1 MTGSLVRQPL
11 LAGLACVACLLALH
25 AQVLMA
31 QDATVVA
38 EEQDTAAPPETSAE
52 SPSVSAPADLPAAP
66 AVPAAESPIPAAA
79 EPPSDQAVAPA
90 VAPVSPVADPAPS
103 RPEFQPSG
111 ADGVASPSDRSR
123 AAVDDE
129 RDAAPGTRSVAD
141 PSSAELTFNFAGTDW
156 PDVLKWMADEA
167 GLSLQVDRYP
177 PGTVN
182 FIDHSRTYDVSG
194 AMDVVNKLLLDRGF
208 ALVRRGRL
216 LVLIDLEAENA
227 ASLISE
233 MAELVTPD
241 QLDSRASSDIVRCV
255 FSLGGLT
262 GDAARNEINQ
272 LIGPWG
278 KLIVLDS
285 AKQVVVTETVSRLQA
300 IRTLLENATM
310 ASSDVTEIILKHR
323 VADEM
328 LEIARPL
335 IGLEDGANF
344 NDKVRIAVGI
354 YGDRLYATGDEATRA
369 LLTRII
375 ERADTPLEVP
385 TADGAAEQSVPRLET
400 YAVSAVAPSTVIDVL
415 QTLLAGLPDTRIAT
429 DPQAGGIIAYARPET
444 HEVIQ
449 QTIDK
454 LEGRG
459 SSFEIIQLRRLEPSQ
474 ALLTINKFFNVTE
487 ETKKDAPTVDGDPVT
502 GRLWVRGTTE
512 QIAMVKQLIEKLEGA
527 DTTGALGDRV
537 RVLPYSGRTAVET
550 VEQVQNLWEVIG
562 RKNKIR
568 MVSPA
573 AAGASARES
582 GGVSMPQR
590 RVGGA
595 VPPEPAARFDD
606 VPRGGL
612 REEATRPEPQGS
624 EAPLPESDRV
634 ESQFTSPTAMTLVSD
649 ITQQAAAA
657 LPAAVPPTAP
667 GTESTPAAEPPAE
680 SSPPAATDPAAT
692 DPAATAIDPA
702 APSTTI
708 TLPQGGGDIVITFT
722 PAGMVVA
729 SDDPLALQDF
739 EEIMRTLT
747 DESAQSGAEPTVFW
761 LKYIKAPEAAELV
774 TSILGGSSGSG
785 SSSGGGLAGSIMGEL
800 GGGMLGG
807 LLGLGG
813 GGGGDTSSSG
823 TVLTTT
829 GSVSIIPDARLNA
842 LIVQANAVDMRTIEM
857 VLEVIDREESPEDV
871 RTISKPQLIP
881 VVYQNATDVANIVK
895 AIYAERS
902 GDQRSGG
909 GGGGQPQISPQDFI
923 NAIRGGGGGGRGG
936 RGGGGEQASK
946 PTPVTVAVDTRSNS
960 LIVTAAP
967 QDVQDIRELVEAID
981 AGGMESEETVEIVSL
996 NGNVK
1001 PEVVQQALDSILGSK
1016 SKTTATSQPAGSGAP
1031 AAPAGDGASPDDIQ
1045 RRIEFFRQMRERGG
1059 FGGGPPGGGGAP
1071 AGVSPFGG
1079 GTRGGFGGFG
1089 GGAPSSGRGGG
1100 ESRGGGGNRGGGR

>member
-11 LAGLACVACLLALH
+11 LAALACAASLLAVH
-25 AQVLMA
+25 APLVMA
-31 QDATVVA
+31 QDATVA
-38 EEQDTAAPPETSAE
+38 TEEGAAVVP
-52 SPSVSAPADLPAAP
+52 VQVPADAPSTPSPTDAP
-66 AVPAAESPIPAAA
+66 AVPVVESPAPAAV
-79 EPPSDQAVAPA
+79 ELPPRQSPESAVAPA
-90 VAPVSPVADPAPS
+90 SPLGDAAASRPVAEPS
-103 RPEFQPSG
+103 EPT
-111 ADGVASPSDRSR
+111 AVVSPSDRSLP
-123 AAVDDE
+123 AVDAQ
-129 RDAAPGTRSVAD
+129 RGVAAEMRPAGTN
-141 PSSAELTFNFAGTDW
+141 PAELIFNFSGTDW
-156 PDVLKWMADEA
+156 PDVLKWLADEA

-182 FIDHSRTYDVSG
+182 FIDNSRSYDVSG

-216 LVLIDLEAENA
+216 LLLIDLEAENA

-241 QLDSRASSDIVRCV
+241 QLDSRAASDIVRCV

-262 GDAARNEINQ
+262 GDAARNEIAQ

-285 AKQVVVTETVSRLQA
+285 AKQVVVTETVARLQA

-310 ASSDVTEIILKHR
+310 ASSDVTEIILKNR

-335 IGLEDGANF
+335 IGLEAGANF

-375 ERADTPLEVP
+375 ERADTPLAVP
-385 TADGAAEQSVPRLET
+385 TAEGTAEQSVPRLET

-444 HEVIQ
+444 HEMIR

-487 ETKKDAPTVDGDPVT
+487 ATKKDAPTVDGDPVT

-527 DTTGALGDRV
+527 DTSGALGDRV
-537 RVLPYSGRTAVET
+537 RVLPYTGRTAVET

-562 RKNKIR
+562 RTNKIR

-573 AAGASARES
+573 SAGANAKDST
-582 GGVSMPQR
+582 GISMPQR

-595 VPPEPAARFDD
+595 VSREPASRLDD
-606 VPRGGL
+606 YPQSGRG
-612 REEATRPEPQGS
+612 EEAARPETRGAETP
-624 EAPLPESDRV
+624 PLQDTDRA
-634 ESQFTSPTAMTLVSD
+634 EGRFASPTAQTLVSD
-649 ITQQAAAA
+649 VAPQPAAAPLEDVPVAAPPAVAA
-657 LPAAVPPTAP
+657 LPAGASDSADPTA
-667 GTESTPAAEPPAE
+667 TEQ
-680 SSPPAATDPAAT
+680 
-692 DPAATAIDPA
+692 PA

-747 DESAQSGAEPTVFW
+747 DESSLSGAQPTVFW

-785 SSSGGGLAGSIMGEL
+785 GSSGGGLAGSIMGEL

-813 GGGGDTSSSG
+813 GGGGDSSSSG

-842 LIVQANAVDMRTIEM
+842 LIVQANALDMRTIET

-881 VVYQNATDVANIVK
+881 VIYQNATDVANIVK

-902 GDQRSGG
+902 GDQRAGG

-923 NAIRGGGGGGRGG
+923 NAIRGGGGGRGG
-936 RGGGGEQASK
+936 RGGGGEQTSK

-1016 SKTTATSQPAGSGAP
+1016 SKTTGTAQTAGSSSPAGP
-1031 AAPAGDGASPDDIQ
+1031 PAGDGASPDDIQ

-1059 FGGGPPGGGGAP
+1059 FGGGPPGGGGP
-1071 AGVSPFGG
+1071 PTGMSPFGG
-1079 GTRGGFGGFG
+1079 GGRGGFG

-1100 ESRGGGGNRGGGR
+1100 GTRGGGR

>member
-11 LAGLACVACLLALH
+11 LAALACAASLLAVH
-25 AQVLMA
+25 APLVMA
-31 QDATVVA
+31 QDATVA
-38 EEQDTAAPPETSAE
+38 TEEGAAVVP
-52 SPSVSAPADLPAAP
+52 VQVPADAPSTLSPTDAPAAP
-66 AVPAAESPIPAAA
+66 VVESPAPATVELPPRQSP
-79 EPPSDQAVAPA
+79 EPPRQSPEPPLQSPEPTVAPA
-90 VAPVSPVADPAPS
+90 SPVNDAAPS
-103 RPEFQPSG
+103 RPAVEPSEP
-111 ADGVASPSDRSR
+111 AAVVSPSDRSFP
-123 AAVDDE
+123 AA
-129 RDAAPGTRSVAD
+129 DAQRGGAAEMRTAGANP
-141 PSSAELTFNFAGTDW
+141 AELVFNFSGTDW
-156 PDVLKWMADEA
+156 PDVLKWLADEA

-182 FIDHSRTYDVSG
+182 FIDNSRSYDVSG

-216 LVLIDLEAENA
+216 LLLIDLEAENA

-262 GDAARNEINQ
+262 GDAARNEIAQ

-285 AKQVVVTETVSRLQA
+285 AKQVVVTETVARLQA

-310 ASSDVTEIILKHR
+310 ASSDVTEIILKNR

-335 IGLEDGANF
+335 IGLEAGANF
-344 NDKVRIAVGI
+344 NEKVRIAVGI

-375 ERADTPLEVP
+375 ERADTPLAVP
-385 TADGAAEQSVPRLET
+385 TAEGTAEQSVPRLET

-444 HEVIQ
+444 HEMIR

-487 ETKKDAPTVDGDPVT
+487 ATKKDAPTVDGDPVT

-537 RVLPYSGRTAVET
+537 RVLPYTGRTAVET

-562 RKNKIR
+562 RTNKIR
-568 MVSPA
+568 MVTPA
-573 AAGASARES
+573 SAGANAKDST
-582 GGVSMPQR
+582 GISMPQR

-595 VPPEPAARFDD
+595 VSREPASRFDD
-606 VPRGGL
+606 FPRSGRG
-612 REEATRPEPQGS
+612 EEAASPETPGA
-624 EAPLPESDRV
+624 ETPLQDADRA
-634 ESQFTSPTAMTLVSD
+634 EGRFASPTAQTLVSD
-649 ITQQAAAA
+649 VAPQ
-657 LPAAVPPTAP
+657 PAATPLEDAPTA
-667 GTESTPAAEPPAE
+667 APPAE
-680 SSPPAATDPAAT
+680 PSDPADAAATE
-692 DPAATAIDPA
+692 PA

-747 DESAQSGAEPTVFW
+747 DESSQAGAEPTVFW

-774 TSILGGSSGSG
+774 TSILGGSSASG
-785 SSSGGGLAGSIMGEL
+785 GSSGGGLAGSIMGEL

-813 GGGGDTSSSG
+813 GGGGDSSSSA
-823 TVLTTT
+823 TVLTAS

-842 LIVQANAVDMRTIEM
+842 LIVQANSLDMRMIET

-881 VVYQNATDVANIVK
+881 VIYQNATDVANIVK

-936 RGGGGEQASK
+936 RGGGGEQTSK

-1016 SKTTATSQPAGSGAP
+1016 SKTTGTAQTAGSSSPTGP
-1031 AAPAGDGASPDDIQ
+1031 PAGDGASPDDIQ

-1071 AGVSPFGG
+1071 GGGSPFGG
-1079 GTRGGFGGFG
+1079 SSRGGFGGFG

-1100 ESRGGGGNRGGGR
+1100 ESRGGGTRGGGR